1 MSFTM
6 LFGFSVVILLT
17 ISVIIAIT
25 PSVSNLATWAQ
36 ANNDVTSSDGENLQ
50 YVIYENSTF
59 GIRIEFPRQWEFE
72 VAENLSENPLRVVY
86 FYNNPADL
94 LVIS

>member
-1 MSFTM
+1 MPFTM

-36 ANNDVTSSDGENLQ
+36 ENKDVTASDGEKSTICNL
-50 YVIYENSTF
+50 
-59 GIRIEFPRQWEFE
+59 
-72 VAENLSENPLRVVY
+72 
-86 FYNNPADL
+86 
-94 LVIS
+94 

>member
-1 MSFTM
+1 MPFTM
-6 LFGFSVVILLT
+6 FFGFPVMILLT
-17 ISVIIAIT
+17 ISVIIAVT

-36 ANNDVTSSDGENLQ
+36 ANKDVTASDGESLQ

-72 VAENLSENPLRVVY
+72 VADNLSENPLRVVY
-86 FYNNPADL
+86 F
-94 LVIS
+94 

>member
-1 MSFTM
+1 MPFSM
-6 LFGFSVVILLT
+6 LFGFSVMILLT
-17 ISVIIAIT
+17 ISVIIAIA

-36 ANNDVTSSDGENLQ
+36 SNKDVTSFDGENLQ

-72 VAENLSENPLRVVY
+72 VAEN
-86 FYNNPADL
+86 
-94 LVIS
+94 

>member
-1 MSFTM
+1 M
-6 LFGFSVVILLT
+6 LLGPRK
-17 ISVIIAIT
+17 IT
-25 PSVSNLATWAQ
+25 A
-36 ANNDVTSSDGENLQ
+36 SDGESLQ

-72 VAENLSENPLRVVY
+72 VADNLSENPLRVVY

-94 LVIS
+94 LGDFVIWAVWIVLEITLQTP

>member
-1 MSFTM
+1 MPFTM
-6 LFGFSVVILLT
+6 FFGFSVVILLT

-36 ANNDVTSSDGENLQ
+36 ENKDVTASVGESLQ

-72 VAENLSENPLRVVY
+72 VAENLSENPLRVVQVT
-86 FYNNPADL
+86 FY
-94 LVIS
+94 VHER